1 MDIGSLFLILAIF
14 ILVGLFVARPFFENK
29 SISVTEKEH
38 EISSL
43 LAERDRILGAL
54 QELDFDHQ
62 MGKIPEED
70 YPVERNV
77 LLQKGANALRRL
89 DELQQVSA
97 GESAEERIE
106 SVVAA
111 RRADAA
117 RVRPPVPAGAAA
129 SANASAPANSSRTHL
144 APDDDLEALIAA
156 RRRQKEEKAAGFCTQ
171 CGSPVHQSDKFCP
184 RCGEKL

>member
-1 MDIGSLFLILAIF
+1 MDIGSLFLILALF
-14 ILVGLFVARPFFENK
+14 ILVGLFVARPFFDNK
-29 SISVTEKEH
+29 SVSVTEKEH

-43 LAERDRILGAL
+43 LAERDRILSAL

-70 YPVERNV
+70 YPVERSV
-77 LLQKGANALRRL
+77 LLQTGANALRRL
-89 DELQQVSA
+89 DELQQVGA

-117 RVRPPVPAGAAA
+117 RVRPPVPAGAPA
-129 SANASAPANSSRTHL
+129 SEPARAPGNASQPSLH
-144 APDDDLEALIAA
+144 PDDDLEALIAS
-156 RRRQKEEKAAGFCTQ
+156 RRRQKGEKAAGFCTQ